1 MAGEKIEGIMRD
13 FLKAL
18 ATKDID
24 KVLSYYAE
32 DGDWTTSEGVF
43 KGKMELRRYLKWMT
57 DTVKDP
63 TITICGN
70 GIIVDGNKAFV
81 EQTITFTYMGQK
93 AEFLEI
99 GACEISGDK
108 IKHIRSAS
116 DRLLIA
122 KQLAKGWL
130 PKMMV
135 NSMVKQTEKS
145 LR

>member
-1 MAGEKIEGIMRD
+1 MAMDVKKIVSDCIAAWNAHD
-13 FLKAL
+13 P
-18 ATKDID
+18 D
-24 KVLSYYAE
+24 KILSFWAD
-32 DGDWTTSEGVF
+32 DGDWTRPEGVY
-43 KGKMELRRYLKWMT
+43 KGKGALKRYLKWMFANSK
-57 DTVKDP
+57 DVK
-63 TITICGN
+63 ITICGN
-70 GIIVDGNKAFV
+70 GIIAEGNKAFV